1 MEDNQFL
8 DDQAG
13 HGKVG
18 EVASGLELFVPLR
31 EGFADLI
38 SKRGRKHD
46 GLGEILISPVVLL
59 DGLESDD
66 YLFVFAGY
74 SGEVFGVNHHLD
86 SVSGLDLITD
96 DPFIQIHC
104 LAAKS
109 EYHQQRSVLINSWAA
124 PFVC

>member
-46 GLGEILISPVVLL
+46 GLGEILISRVVLL

-66 YLFVFAGY
+66 DLFVFAGY
-74 SGEVFGVNHHLD
+74 SGEVFGVNHHFD
-86 SVSGLDLITD
+86 SVSGLI
-96 DPFIQIHC
+96 
-104 LAAKS
+104 S
-109 EYHQQRSVLINSWAA
+109 
-124 PFVC
+124 

>member
-13 HGKVG
+13 HGRVG

-46 GLGEILISPVVLL
+46 GLGEILISRVVLL
-59 DGLESDD
+59 DGL
-66 YLFVFAGY
+66 
-74 SGEVFGVNHHLD
+74 
-86 SVSGLDLITD
+86 
-96 DPFIQIHC
+96 DPTTTFSF
-104 LAAKS
+104 LPGTLAKS
-109 EYHQQRSVLINSWAA
+109 SG
-124 PFVC
+124 